1 MTNFIE
7 RNFQIMY
14 KLNEKYQKF
23 IDEVLNELKREEY
36 EIEVHN
42 NISNEYLVV
51 FINGKSFHISESSNA
66 ILNQFYS
73 KHSSLLIEP
82 EIIKNKNSQYD
93 MFINQYRSYEEQL
106 EMTIDYM
113 KNTDEINEP
122 LNILIEKSEK
132 I

>member
-1 MTNFIE
+1 
-7 RNFQIMY
+7 MY

-73 KHSSLLIEP
+73 KYISLLIEP
-82 EIIKNKNSQYD
+82 EKIENTNSQYI
-93 MFINQYRSYEEQL
+93 FTKYQYKSPEEQFEIAINYL
-106 EMTIDYM
+106 
-113 KNTDEINEP
+113 KSVDEINEP

>member
-1 MTNFIE
+1 
-7 RNFQIMY
+7 MY